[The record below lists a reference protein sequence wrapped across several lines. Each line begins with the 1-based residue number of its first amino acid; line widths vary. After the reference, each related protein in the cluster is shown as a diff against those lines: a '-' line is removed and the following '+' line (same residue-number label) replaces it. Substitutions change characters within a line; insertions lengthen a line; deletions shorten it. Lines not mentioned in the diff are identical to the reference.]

1 MRRVSAVAARVTV
14 AFLLG
19 VGVLAVPGSGDS
31 AAAAPSSACPAQPVT
46 IDSIAHLTPARA
58 LTCFGGEL
66 HSFVAYVPPHPYG
79 IGGTT
84 DHHIAPAWLDGL
96 SGNFVAL
103 SAGPDAGVLVLA
115 FVPPALGRCP
125 SRPDTAT
132 CPFRFSWGHWAR
144 VSAHFDGPVAR
155 TCRVTWHDPGV
166 TFTRADAVAECR
178 RALVV
183 LSVGPVA
190 PPATSTSR

>member
-1 MRRVSAVAARVTV
+1 MRRGFTVAVRVTV

-19 VGVLAVPGSGDS
+19 VGVLAVPGRSDAVAVARSGDC
-31 AAAAPSSACPAQPVT
+31 PSPPVT
-46 IDSIAHLTPARA
+46 IDEIAHLTPARA
-58 LTCFGGEL
+58 LACFGGEL
-66 HSFVAYVPPHPYG
+66 LTFVAYVPPHPYG

-96 SGNFVAL
+96 SGSFVAL
-103 SAGPDAGVLVLA
+103 SAGPDAGLLLA

-125 SRPDTAT
+125 ARPDTAT

-183 LSVGPVA
+183 LSMGPVA